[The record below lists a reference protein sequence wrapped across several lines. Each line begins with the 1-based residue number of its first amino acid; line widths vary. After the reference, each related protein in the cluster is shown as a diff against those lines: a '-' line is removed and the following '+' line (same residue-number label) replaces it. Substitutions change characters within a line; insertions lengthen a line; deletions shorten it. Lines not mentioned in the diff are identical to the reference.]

1 MPASIEGSQEL
12 HNVWVTINNPLTLD
26 CPVKGTPMPN
36 IYWKRQGQVVQA
48 YGTHSVRVEDNGQ
61 RLQLVSAQLPDLG
74 EYKCFAENVAG
85 NDSIE
90 YLVSV
95 YGKYNDRDIKSHIM
109 V

>member
-1 MPASIEGSQEL
+1 MPASIEGSGEL
-12 HNVWVTINNPLTLD
+12 QNVWVTINNALTLE
-26 CPVKGTPMPN
+26 CPATGTPDPS

-48 YGTHSVRVEDNGQ
+48 YGTHSMRVEDNGR
-61 RLQLVSAQLPDLG
+61 RLQLVSAQLSDLG

-95 YGKYNDRDIKSHIM
+95 YGE
-109 V
+109 